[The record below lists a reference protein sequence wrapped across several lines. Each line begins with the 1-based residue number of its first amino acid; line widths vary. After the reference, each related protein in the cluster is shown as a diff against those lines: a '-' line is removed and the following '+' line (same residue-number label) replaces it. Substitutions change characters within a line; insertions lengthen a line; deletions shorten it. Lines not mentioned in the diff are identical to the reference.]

1 MAQINLYDLYSY
13 AAQDFKGVT
22 DGKIL
27 VDLKKLDALEDYN
40 EIVQFITSN
49 FGDFEKDKEVNF
61 PNEVKLLLHKEEDM
75 MLAFA
80 TQKRKRIFGKC
91 WSLVKDDE

>member
-80 TQKRKRIFGKC
+80 TQKGKRIFGKC